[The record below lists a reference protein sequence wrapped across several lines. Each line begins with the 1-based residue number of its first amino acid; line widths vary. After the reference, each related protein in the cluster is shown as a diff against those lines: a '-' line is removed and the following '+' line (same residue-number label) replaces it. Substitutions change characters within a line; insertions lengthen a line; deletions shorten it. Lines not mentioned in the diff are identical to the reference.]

1 MRADV
6 FVAGTFRR
14 LRLVFEAVKERVSD
28 IVLEIDARKLADY
41 SRANVFGKGFV
52 PNAE

>member
-14 LRLVFEAVKERVSD
+14 LRLVFEAVKERVRD
-28 IVLEIDARKLADY
+28 IVLEIDARKPADHFG
-41 SRANVFGKGFV
+41 ADVFGKGLV